1 MGLAVYQ
8 CGCKMCSSL
17 QMKKSEPGG
26 HYLFYYILS
35 GTGVLQ
41 VEEEPGSISDYHLSA
56 GSGFL
61 VEPGK
66 EMCYQTVPEENW
78 DYIWV
83 EFGGVRA
90 GEYMNFAGLS
100 CAQPMYMPQKPEQR
114 EELLQSLL
122 ALVKSEEEY
131 PLRMTGYLY
140 IFVDYLVRTSGNRKE
155 LLEGRKQETYV
166 RKAVRYIEQ
175 NYSGRLS
182 VEELARQFWLD
193 RSYFGKVF
201 KSVTGQSPQ
210 QFILSFRMERAAE
223 KLTAGSTP
231 IGDIG
236 AAVGYPN
243 LLNFSRAFKGVYGV
257 SPREYR
263 QRHRMVV

>member
-1 MGLAVYQ
+1 MELTVYQ
-8 CGCKMCSSL
+8 CGHEKCSPL
-17 QMKKSEPGG
+17 QMKRSEPGS

-41 VEEEPGSISDYHLSA
+41 VEEEPGSITDYRLSG

-61 VEPGK
+61 IEPGK
-66 EMCYQTVPEENW
+66 ETYYRILSEGKW

-90 GEYMNFAGLS
+90 GEYMNFAGMS
-100 CAQPMYMPQKPEQR
+100 HTQPMYMPQRPEQR
-114 EELLQSLL
+114 EELLKSLL
-122 ALVKSEEEY
+122 ELVRSEEDY

-140 IFVDYLVRTSGNRKE
+140 IFVDCLVRTSRSRREAPG
-155 LLEGRKQETYV
+155 EGKQESYV
-166 RKAVRYIEQ
+166 RGAVRYIEQ

-210 QFILSFRMERAAE
+210 QFILCFRMERAAE
-223 KLTAGSTP
+223 KLMAGSTP

-263 QRHRMVV
+263 QKHRMIV